1 MQDSFSLHCRLDMDF
16 PCCFSRNSLRVEK
29 GDFYMELNIAG
40 TIRNLRK
47 EMGITQEEFA
57 NDIGV
62 TAQAESKWERGE
74 GYPDITFLPDIAEYF
89 HVTLDT
95 LCGIDEQQ
103 KREQISSIIHA
114 TANASYAEGVQ
125 IAREGLAKFPHS
137 VQLKNNLAEALMGC
151 TACWTPPREV
161 LEEVIRL
168 YEDIMRHEPDLNAVS
183 SNAFSLLCQAYISIG
198 EYKKARQIALQMNGK
213 YERQRIWCRILK
225 GEELVSHIQNSIIQT
240 LPDIHFM
247 VKDVLHTDCYTT
259 KEKIALCEKMIA
271 AYALFYECRDWPIGL
286 LFSYQLYIQ
295 IAVLS
300 MKLNDTNGS
309 LTALD
314 KAAELAIRMDSL
326 PCEGSPSSLL
336 LNRSDFQ
343 YFSSPGSERA
353 SLCEEIEAEP
363 AFEPLR
369 KTPEYERIMA
379 ELK

>member
-1 MQDSFSLHCRLDMDF
+1 
-16 PCCFSRNSLRVEK
+16 
-29 GDFYMELNIAG
+29 MEMNIGG
-40 TIRNLRK
+40 TIRSLRK
-47 EMGITQEEFA
+47 ELGITQEEFA
-57 NDIGV
+57 KAMGV
-62 TAQAESKWERGE
+62 TTQAVSKWERGE

-89 HVTLDT
+89 HVTLDV

-103 KREQISSIIHA
+103 KQKHISAIIRA
-114 TANASYAEGVQ
+114 TSDASYEEGVQ
-125 IAREGLAKFPHS
+125 IAREGLTKFPHS

-151 TACWTPPREV
+151 TARWTLPREV
-161 LEEVIRL
+161 LEEVVRL
-168 YEDIMRHEPDLNAVS
+168 YEDILSRCPDLNTIS

-198 EYKKARQIALQMNGK
+198 EYKKAKQIALQMNGK
-213 YERQRIWCRILK
+213 YESQRIWCHIFQ
-225 GEELVSHIQNSIIQT
+225 GDELVTHIQESIIQT

-247 VKDVLHTDCYTT
+247 VRELLKTPCYT
-259 KEKIALCEKMIA
+259 KKDKIALCEKMIGV
-271 AYALFYECRDWPIGL
+271 YALFYECRDWPIGL

-309 LTALD
+309 LIALD

-369 KTPEYERIMA
+369 TTPEYERILA
-379 ELK
+379 KLK